1 MFMKKLISSILIAAM
16 LASSAAV
23 MVNAEETTNPNI
35 NTQEV
40 QDNKDIE
47 IVVEGKVLIIH

>member
-1 MFMKKLISSILIAAM
+1 MFMKKLISSMLIVAM

-35 NTQEV
+35 TAQEV
-40 QDNKDIE
+40 QDEKI
-47 IVVEGKVLIIH
+47 

>member
-1 MFMKKLISSILIAAM
+1 MISLYMFMKKLISSILIAAM

-35 NTQEV
+35 NTKEV
-40 QDNKDIE
+40 QDKKI
-47 IVVEGKVLIIH
+47 